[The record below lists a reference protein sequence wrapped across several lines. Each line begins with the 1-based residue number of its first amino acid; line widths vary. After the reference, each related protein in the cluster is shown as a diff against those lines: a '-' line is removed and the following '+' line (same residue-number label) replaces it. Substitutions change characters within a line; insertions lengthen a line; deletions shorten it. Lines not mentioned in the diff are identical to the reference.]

1 MAYNPQ
7 LYNPYGQ
14 PQSFSWS
21 QPVQYQ
27 PQPTNGLVRVKG
39 RQGAEAY
46 PMGPNSVSPVL
57 LDEDRDVFYIK
68 RTDASGIGTVD
79 EYDFTPRVQQQQQ
92 TAQSVEYA
100 TMAQLQALA
109 DKVDLLSESLMN
121 EPEDEPEQEP
131 APQTAKRTRKAASN
145 A

>member
-1 MAYNPQ
+1 MAYNPS

-14 PQSFSWS
+14 PQPYSWS
-21 QPVQYQ
+21 QPSQPMWT

-57 LDEDRDVFYIK
+57 LDEDQDVFYIK

-79 EYDFTPRVQQQQQ
+79 DFDFAPRAAVQEQ
-92 TAQSVEYA
+92 APAYA
-100 TMAQLQALA
+100 TAEQLDALA
-109 DKVDLLSESLMN
+109 QRVEEIAASMATRDD
-121 EPEDEPEQEP
+121 
-131 APQTAKRTRKAASN
+131 APQPAKRTRKAASD
-145 A
+145 AQ